1 MANKSASPI
10 YKRINSMDHLPIF
23 VNIRKKPCIVIGGG
37 DIALRKINLLLKA
50 KAKVYCLSP
59 VFCKGIKNLSKDGHI
74 TLINKSFDQTDIKD
88 YSIII
93 AATDDK
99 SVNSLIS
106 SIAQDKKIPVNVVD
120 SPELSS
126 FIMPSIVDRSPLIIA
141 VSSSGKA
148 PVLSR
153 IIRAKLETVIP
164 SAYGTLAEIAG
175 EYRQKVKERFLKIK
189 DRRAFWEATLS
200 GVIAEKVFS
209 GRITEAKEDI
219 QRQLDESVEMDLG
232 EVYLVGA
239 GPGDPDLLTFK
250 ALRLIQQADVVL
262 YDRLVSKGVMELVR
276 RDSQL
281 IYVGKKG
288 GSDKS
293 TKQVDI
299 NDQLVELAKSGK
311 RVCRLKGGDPFI
323 FGRGG
328 EEIESLSEHGI
339 PFQVVPGITA
349 ALGCSS
355 YAGIPLTHRD
365 YSQSC
370 RFVTAHLK
378 NGTTN
383 LPWEEFIIDQQT
395 IVFYMALSGASY
407 ICEKLMEYG
416 MDKDMPIAIIEK
428 GTMPE
433 QKVYISSLTELP
445 DLLEKEDIQA
455 PTLMIVGE
463 VVKLNEKLNWYG
475 N

>member
-1 MANKSASPI
+1 ME
-10 YKRINSMDHLPIF
+10 HLPIF
-23 VNIRKKPCIVIGGG
+23 INLKQKPVLVVGGG
-37 DIALRKINLLLKA
+37 DIALRKINLLIKA
-50 KAKVYCLSP
+50 QARVDCLSP
-59 VFCKGIKNLSKDGHI
+59 FFCEGMNSLSRDNYVN
-74 TLINKSFDQTDIKD
+74 LINKSFEPADIKD
-88 YSIII
+88 YSVII
-93 AATDDK
+93 AATDDAT
-99 SVNSLIS
+99 VNSSIS
-106 SIAQDKKIPVNVVD
+106 SIAHDKRIPVNVVD
-120 SPELSS
+120 SPALSS
-126 FIMPSIVDRSPLIIA
+126 FIMPSIVDRSPVIIA
-141 VSSSGKA
+141 VSSAGKA
-148 PVLSR
+148 PVLAR

-164 SAYGTLAEIAG
+164 SAYGILAEIAG
-175 EYRQKVKERFLKIK
+175 EYRQKVKDRFSKIK
-189 DRRAFWEATLS
+189 DRRAFWEATFS

-209 GRITEAKEDI
+209 GRINEAKDDI
-219 QRQLDESVEMDLG
+219 EKQLNDSVEMELG

-262 YDRLVSKGVMELVR
+262 YDRLVSKGVMDLVR
-276 RDSQL
+276 RDSEL

-293 TKQVDI
+293 TRQGDI
-299 NDQLVELAKSGK
+299 NNQLVELAKSGK

-328 EEIESLSEHGI
+328 EEIESLSENGI

-349 ALGCSS
+349 ASGCSS

-383 LPWEEFIIDQQT
+383 LPWDEFIVDQQT
-395 IVFYMALSGASY
+395 IVFYMALSGANY
-407 ICEKLMEYG
+407 ICEKLMEHG

-433 QKVYISSLTELP
+433 QKVYISSLTKLP
-445 DLLEKEDIQA
+445 DLLAKEDIHA

>member
-1 MANKSASPI
+1 
-10 YKRINSMDHLPIF
+10 MDHLPIF
-23 VNIRKKPCIVIGGG
+23 INVRQKPCLVIGGG
-37 DIALRKINLLLKA
+37 DIAFRKINLLIKA
-50 KAKVYCLSP
+50 QAKVDCLSP
-59 VFCKGIKNLSKDGHI
+59 LFCEGITNLSQNGDVN
-74 TLINKSFDQTDIKD
+74 LIQKRFESDDIKD
-88 YSIII
+88 YAIII
-93 AATDDK
+93 ASTDDS
-99 SVNSLIS
+99 SVNALIS
-106 SIAQDKKIPVNVVD
+106 KSAKEARIPVNVVD

-126 FIMPSIVDRSPLIIA
+126 FIMPSIVDRSPVIIA
-141 VSSSGKA
+141 VSSAGKA
-148 PVLSR
+148 PVLAR

-164 SAYGTLAEIAG
+164 SAYGVLAEIAG
-175 EYRQKVKERFLKIK
+175 EYRQKVKDRFSKIK
-189 DRRAFWEATLS
+189 DRRAFWESIFS

-209 GRITEAKEDI
+209 GRINEAKDDI
-219 QRQLDESVEMDLG
+219 EKQLKQASQMELG

-262 YDRLVSKGVMELVR
+262 NDRLVSKGVMELVR
-276 RDSQL
+276 RDSEL
-281 IYVGKKG
+281 FYVGKKG
-288 GSDKS
+288 GSQES
-293 TKQVDI
+293 TRQIDI

-349 ALGCSS
+349 ASGCSS

-383 LPWEEFIIDQQT
+383 LPWDEFVIDQQT
-395 IVFYMALSGASY
+395 IVFYMALSGANY
-407 ICEKLMEYG
+407 ICQKLMEHG

-433 QKVYISSLTELP
+433 QKVYISSLTKLP
-445 DLLEKEDIQA
+445 DLLATEDIHA

-475 N
+475 T

>member
-1 MANKSASPI
+1 
-10 YKRINSMDHLPIF
+10 MDHLPIF
-23 VNIRKKPCIVIGGG
+23 INVRQNPCLVIGGG
-37 DIALRKINLLLKA
+37 DIALRKINLLIKA
-50 KAKVYCLSP
+50 QAKVDCLSP
-59 VFCKGIKNLSKDGHI
+59 LFCEGITNLSQNGDVN
-74 TLINKSFDQTDIKD
+74 LIQKRFESDDIKD
-88 YSIII
+88 YAIII
-93 AATDDK
+93 ASTDDS
-99 SVNSLIS
+99 SVNALIS
-106 SIAQDKKIPVNVVD
+106 KSAKKARIPVNVVD

-126 FIMPSIVDRSPLIIA
+126 FIMPSIVDRSPVIIA
-141 VSSSGKA
+141 VSSAGRA
-148 PVLSR
+148 PVLAR

-164 SAYGTLAEIAG
+164 SAYGVLAEIAG
-175 EYRQKVKERFLKIK
+175 EYRQKVKDRFSKIK
-189 DRRAFWEATLS
+189 DRRAFWESIFS

-209 GRITEAKEDI
+209 GKINEAKNDI
-219 QRQLDESVEMDLG
+219 DKQLKQASQMELG

-276 RDSQL
+276 RDSEL

-288 GSDKS
+288 GSQES
-293 TKQVDI
+293 TRQIDI

-349 ALGCSS
+349 ASGCSS

-383 LPWEEFIIDQQT
+383 LPWDEFVIDQQT
-395 IVFYMALSGASY
+395 IVFYMALSGANY
-407 ICEKLMEYG
+407 ICQKLMEHG

-433 QKVYISSLTELP
+433 QKVYISSLTKLP
-445 DLLEKEDIQA
+445 DLLATEDIHA

-463 VVKLNEKLNWYG
+463 VVRLNEKLNWYG
-475 N
+475 T

>member
-1 MANKSASPI
+1 M
-10 YKRINSMDHLPIF
+10 
-23 VNIRKKPCIVIGGG
+23 
-37 DIALRKINLLLKA
+37 
-50 KAKVYCLSP
+50 
-59 VFCKGIKNLSKDGHI
+59 
-74 TLINKSFDQTDIKD
+74 
-88 YSIII
+88 
-93 AATDDK
+93 
-99 SVNSLIS
+99 
-106 SIAQDKKIPVNVVD
+106 
-120 SPELSS
+120 
-126 FIMPSIVDRSPLIIA
+126 
-141 VSSSGKA
+141 
-148 PVLSR
+148 
-153 IIRAKLETVIP
+153 
-164 SAYGTLAEIAG
+164 
-175 EYRQKVKERFLKIK
+175 
-189 DRRAFWEATLS
+189 
-200 GVIAEKVFS
+200 IAEKVFS
-209 GRITEAKEDI
+209 GRINEARGDI
-219 QRQLDESVEMDLG
+219 EEQLENSVEIDLG

-276 RDSQL
+276 RDSEL

-288 GSDKS
+288 GSDES
-293 TKQVDI
+293 TRQEDI
-299 NDQLVELAKSGK
+299 NEQLVKLAKSGK

-349 ALGCSS
+349 ASGCSS

-383 LPWEEFIIDQQT
+383 LPWEEFVIDQQT
-395 IVFYMALSGASY
+395 IVFYMALSGANY
-407 ICEKLMEYG
+407 ICQKLMEHG
-416 MDKDMPIAIIEK
+416 MDKNMPIAIIEK

-433 QKVYISSLTELP
+433 QKVYISSLTKLP
-445 DLLEKEDIQA
+445 DLLAKENIHA

-475 N
+475 D

>member
-1 MANKSASPI
+1 
-10 YKRINSMDHLPIF
+10 MDHLPIF
-23 VNIRKKPCIVIGGG
+23 INIRKKPCVVIGGG
-37 DIALRKINLLLKA
+37 DIALRKINILLKA
-50 KAKVYCLSP
+50 QAKVDCLSP
-59 VFCKGIKNLSKDGHI
+59 SFSRDIKNLSKDGHI

-93 AATDDK
+93 AATDDS

-106 SIAQDKKIPVNVVD
+106 AIAQVKKIPVNVVD

-164 SAYGTLAEIAG
+164 SAYGILADIAG
-175 EYRQKVKERFLKIK
+175 EYRQKVKDRFSTIK
-189 DRRAFWEATLS
+189 DRRAFWEAVFS

-209 GRITEAKEDI
+209 GRISEAKEDI
-219 QRQLDESVEMDLG
+219 QRQLDDSVEMDLG

-276 RDSQL
+276 RDSEL

-299 NDQLVELAKSGK
+299 NDQLVELAKTGK

-349 ALGCSS
+349 ASGCSS

-395 IVFYMALSGASY
+395 IVFYMALSGAKY
-407 ICEKLMEYG
+407 ICEKLMEHG

-433 QKVYISSLTELP
+433 QKVYISSLIELP
-445 DLLEKEDIQA
+445 ALLEREDIHA

>member
-1 MANKSASPI
+1 
-10 YKRINSMDHLPIF
+10 MDHLPIF
-23 VNIRKKPCIVIGGG
+23 INIRKKPCIVIGGG
-37 DIALRKINLLLKA
+37 DVALRKINILLKA
-50 KAKVYCLSP
+50 QAKVDCLSP
-59 VFCKGIKNLSKDGHI
+59 LFCKGIKNLSKDGHI
-74 TLINKSFDQTDIKD
+74 TLINKIFDQTDIKD

-93 AATDDK
+93 AATDD
-99 SVNSLIS
+99 SLVNSSIS
-106 SIAQDKKIPVNVVD
+106 AIAQIKEIPVNVVD

-153 IIRAKLETVIP
+153 MIRAKLETVIP
-164 SAYGTLAEIAG
+164 SAYGILADIAG
-175 EYRQKVKERFLKIK
+175 EYRQKVKDRFSTIK
-189 DRRAFWEATLS
+189 DRRAFWEAVFS

-209 GRITEAKEDI
+209 GRISEAKKDI
-219 QRQLDESVEMDLG
+219 HRKLDDSVEMDLG

-276 RDSQL
+276 RDSEL

-293 TKQVDI
+293 TRQVDI

-349 ALGCSS
+349 ASGCSS

-378 NGTTN
+378 NGTTK

-395 IVFYMALSGASY
+395 IVFYMALSGAKY
-407 ICEKLMEYG
+407 ICEKLMEHG

-433 QKVYISSLTELP
+433 QKVYISSLIELP
-445 DLLEKEDIQA
+445 DLLEREDIHA

>member
-1 MANKSASPI
+1 
-10 YKRINSMDHLPIF
+10 MDHLPIF
-23 VNIRKKPCIVIGGG
+23 INVRQNPCLVIGGG
-37 DIALRKINLLLKA
+37 DIALRKINLLIKA
-50 KAKVYCLSP
+50 QAKVDCLSP
-59 VFCKGIKNLSKDGHI
+59 LFCEGITNLSQNGDVN
-74 TLINKSFDQTDIKD
+74 LIQKRFESDDIKD
-88 YSIII
+88 YAIII
-93 AATDDK
+93 ASTDDS
-99 SVNSLIS
+99 SVNALIS
-106 SIAQDKKIPVNVVD
+106 KSAKKARIPVNVVD

-126 FIMPSIVDRSPLIIA
+126 FIMPSIVDRSPVIIA
-141 VSSSGKA
+141 VSSAGKA

-153 IIRAKLETVIP
+153 MIRAKLETVIP
-164 SAYGTLAEIAG
+164 SAYGVLAEIAG
-175 EYRQKVKERFLKIK
+175 EYRQKVKDRFSKIK
-189 DRRAFWEATLS
+189 DRRAFWESIFS

-209 GRITEAKEDI
+209 GRINEAKDDI
-219 QRQLDESVEMDLG
+219 DKQLKRASEIELG

-276 RDSQL
+276 RDSEL

-288 GSDKS
+288 GSQES
-293 TKQVDI
+293 TRQIDI

-349 ALGCSS
+349 ASGCSS

-383 LPWEEFIIDQQT
+383 LPWDEFVIDQQT
-395 IVFYMALSGASY
+395 IVFYMALSGANY
-407 ICEKLMEYG
+407 ICQKLMEYG

-433 QKVYISSLTELP
+433 QKVYISSLTKLP
-445 DLLEKEDIQA
+445 DLLATEDIHA

-475 N
+475 T

>member
-1 MANKSASPI
+1 ME
-10 YKRINSMDHLPIF
+10 HLPIF
-23 VNIRKKPCIVIGGG
+23 INLKQKPVLVVGGG
-37 DIALRKINLLLKA
+37 DIALRKINLLIKA
-50 KAKVYCLSP
+50 QARVDCLSP
-59 VFCKGIKNLSKDGHI
+59 FFCEGMNSLSRDNYVN
-74 TLINKSFDQTDIKD
+74 LINKSFEPADIKD
-88 YSIII
+88 YSVII
-93 AATDDK
+93 AATDNTT
-99 SVNSLIS
+99 VNSSIS
-106 SIAQDKKIPVNVVD
+106 SIANDKRIPVNVVD
-120 SPELSS
+120 SPALSS
-126 FIMPSIVDRSPLIIA
+126 FIMPSIVDRSPVIIA
-141 VSSSGKA
+141 VSSAGKA
-148 PVLSR
+148 PVLAR
-153 IIRAKLETVIP
+153 IIRAKLEAVIP
-164 SAYGTLAEIAG
+164 SAYGVLAEIAG
-175 EYRQKVKERFLKIK
+175 EYRQKVKDRFSKIK
-189 DRRAFWEATLS
+189 DRRAFWEATFS

-209 GRITEAKEDI
+209 GRINEAKDDI
-219 QRQLDESVEMDLG
+219 EKQLNDSVEMELG

-262 YDRLVSKGVMELVR
+262 YDRLVSKGVMDLVR
-276 RDSQL
+276 RDSEL

-293 TKQVDI
+293 TRQVDI
-299 NDQLVELAKSGK
+299 NNQLVELAKSGK

-328 EEIESLSEHGI
+328 EEIESLSENGI

-349 ALGCSS
+349 ASGCSS

-383 LPWEEFIIDQQT
+383 LPWDEFIVDQQT
-395 IVFYMALSGASY
+395 IVFYMALSGANY
-407 ICEKLMEYG
+407 ICEKLMEHG
-416 MDKDMPIAIIEK
+416 MNKDMPIAIIEK

-445 DLLEKEDIQA
+445 DLLAKEDIHA

>member
-1 MANKSASPI
+1 
-10 YKRINSMDHLPIF
+10 MDHLPIF
-23 VNIRKKPCIVIGGG
+23 INLRQKSCLVVGGG
-37 DIALRKINLLLKA
+37 DIALRKIKLLLKA
-50 KAKVYCLSP
+50 QAIITCISP
-59 VFCKGIKNLSKDGHI
+59 TFCNALDDLSKEVNLLLIKKKFEPSDI
-74 TLINKSFDQTDIKD
+74 SNQSLIISATNDSFINKLVSKFANDFR
-88 YSIII
+88 
-93 AATDDK
+93 
-99 SVNSLIS
+99 
-106 SIAQDKKIPVNVVD
+106 IPVNVVD
-120 SPELSS
+120 SPDLSS
-126 FIMPSIVDRSPLIIA
+126 FIMPSLVDRSPVIIA
-141 VSSSGKA
+141 ISSNGKA

-153 IIRAKLETVIP
+153 LIRAKLETVIP
-164 SAYGTLAEIAG
+164 SSYGILAEIAG
-175 EYRQKVKERFLKIK
+175 EYRQKVKDRFSKIK
-189 DRRAFWEATLS
+189 DRRVFWESIFS

-209 GRITEAKEDI
+209 GRMIEAKADI
-219 QRQLDESVEMDLG
+219 EKQLKDFNELTTG

-250 ALRLIQQADVVL
+250 ALRLIQQSDVVL
-262 YDRLVSKGVMELVR
+262 YDRLVSKEVMELVR
-276 RDSQL
+276 RDSEL
-281 IYVGKKG
+281 IYVGKQG

-293 TKQVDI
+293 TRQIDI

-328 EEIESLSEHGI
+328 EEIDTLSENGI

-349 ALGCSS
+349 ASGCSA

-383 LPWEEFIIDQQT
+383 LPWEELVVEQQT
-395 IVFYMALSGASY
+395 IVFYMALSGAKH
-407 ICEKLMEYG
+407 ICEQLISHG
-416 MDKDMPIAIIEK
+416 MREEMPIAIIEK

-433 QKVYISSLTELP
+433 QKVHLTNLLKLPNLLSKEYIR
-445 DLLEKEDIQA
+445 A

-475 N
+475 H

>member
-1 MANKSASPI
+1 
-10 YKRINSMDHLPIF
+10 MDHLPIF
-23 VNIRKKPCIVIGGG
+23 INIRKKPCVVIGGG

-50 KAKVYCLSP
+50 QAKVDCLSP
-59 VFCKGIKNLSKDGHI
+59 LFCKGIKNLSKDGHI

-93 AATDDK
+93 AATDDS
-99 SVNSLIS
+99 SVNSSIS
-106 SIAQDKKIPVNVVD
+106 AIAQVKKIPVNVVD

-164 SAYGTLAEIAG
+164 SAYGILADIAG
-175 EYRQKVKERFLKIK
+175 EYRQKVKDRFSTIK
-189 DRRAFWEATLS
+189 DRRAFWEAVFS

-209 GRITEAKEDI
+209 GRISEAKEDI
-219 QRQLDESVEMDLG
+219 QRQLDDSVEMDLG

-276 RDSQL
+276 RDSEL

-299 NDQLVELAKSGK
+299 NDQLVELAKTGK

-349 ALGCSS
+349 ASGCSS

-395 IVFYMALSGASY
+395 IVFYMALSGAKY
-407 ICEKLMEYG
+407 ICEKLMEHG

-433 QKVYISSLTELP
+433 QKVYISSLIELP
-445 DLLEKEDIQA
+445 DLLEREDIHA

>member
-1 MANKSASPI
+1 ME
-10 YKRINSMDHLPIF
+10 HLPIF
-23 VNIRKKPCIVIGGG
+23 INLKQKPVLVVGGG
-37 DIALRKINLLLKA
+37 DIALRKINLLIKA
-50 KAKVYCLSP
+50 QARVDCLSP
-59 VFCKGIKNLSKDGHI
+59 FFCEGMNSLSRDNYVN
-74 TLINKSFDQTDIKD
+74 LINKSFEPADIKD
-88 YSIII
+88 YSVII
-93 AATDDK
+93 AATDDAT
-99 SVNSLIS
+99 VNSSIS
-106 SIAQDKKIPVNVVD
+106 SIAHDKRIPVNVVD
-120 SPELSS
+120 SPALSS
-126 FIMPSIVDRSPLIIA
+126 FIMPSIVDRSPVIIA
-141 VSSSGKA
+141 VSSAGKA
-148 PVLSR
+148 PVLAR

-164 SAYGTLAEIAG
+164 SAYGILAEIAG
-175 EYRQKVKERFLKIK
+175 EYRQKVKDRFSKIK
-189 DRRAFWEATLS
+189 DRRAVWEATFS

-209 GRITEAKEDI
+209 GRINEAKNDI
-219 QRQLDESVEMDLG
+219 EKQLNDSVEMELG

-262 YDRLVSKGVMELVR
+262 YDRLVSKGVMDLVR
-276 RDSQL
+276 RDSEL

-293 TKQVDI
+293 TRQVDI
-299 NDQLVELAKSGK
+299 NNQLVELAKSGK

-328 EEIESLSEHGI
+328 EEIESLSENGI

-349 ALGCSS
+349 ASGCSS

-383 LPWEEFIIDQQT
+383 LPWDEFIVDQQT
-395 IVFYMALSGASY
+395 IVFYMALSGANY
-407 ICEKLMEYG
+407 ICEKLMEHG

-433 QKVYISSLTELP
+433 QKVYISSLTKLP
-445 DLLEKEDIQA
+445 DLLAKEDIHA

>member
-1 MANKSASPI
+1 
-10 YKRINSMDHLPIF
+10 MDHLPIF
-23 VNIRKKPCIVIGGG
+23 INIRKKPCVVIGGG

-50 KAKVYCLSP
+50 QAKVDCLSP
-59 VFCKGIKNLSKDGHI
+59 LFSRDIKNLSKDGHI

-93 AATDDK
+93 AATDDS
-99 SVNSLIS
+99 SVNSSIS
-106 SIAQDKKIPVNVVD
+106 SIAQVKKIPVNVVD

-164 SAYGTLAEIAG
+164 SAYGILADIAG
-175 EYRQKVKERFLKIK
+175 EYRQKVKDRFSTIK
-189 DRRAFWEATLS
+189 DRRAFWEAVFS

-209 GRITEAKEDI
+209 GRISEAKEDI
-219 QRQLDESVEMDLG
+219 QRQLDDSVEMDLG

-276 RDSQL
+276 RDSEL

-349 ALGCSS
+349 ASGCSS

-395 IVFYMALSGASY
+395 IVFYMALSGANY

-433 QKVYISSLTELP
+433 QKVYISSLIELP
-445 DLLEKEDIQA
+445 DLLEREDIHA

>member
-1 MANKSASPI
+1 
-10 YKRINSMDHLPIF
+10 MDHLPIF
-23 VNIRKKPCIVIGGG
+23 INVRQNPCLVIGGG
-37 DIALRKINLLLKA
+37 DIALRKINLLIKA
-50 KAKVYCLSP
+50 QAKVDCLSP
-59 VFCKGIKNLSKDGHI
+59 LFCEGITNLSQNGDVN
-74 TLINKSFDQTDIKD
+74 LIQKRFESDDIKD
-88 YSIII
+88 YAIII
-93 AATDDK
+93 ASTDDS
-99 SVNSLIS
+99 SVNALIS
-106 SIAQDKKIPVNVVD
+106 KSAKKARIPVNVVD

-126 FIMPSIVDRSPLIIA
+126 FIMPSIVDRSPVIIA
-141 VSSSGKA
+141 VSSAGRA
-148 PVLSR
+148 PVLAR

-164 SAYGTLAEIAG
+164 SAYGVLAEIAG
-175 EYRQKVKERFLKIK
+175 EYRQKVKDRFSKIK
-189 DRRAFWEATLS
+189 DRRAFWESIFS

-209 GRITEAKEDI
+209 GRINEAKDDI
-219 QRQLDESVEMDLG
+219 DKQLKQASQMELG

-276 RDSQL
+276 RDSEL

-288 GSDKS
+288 GSQES
-293 TKQVDI
+293 TRQIDI

-349 ALGCSS
+349 ASGCSA

-383 LPWEEFIIDQQT
+383 LPWDEFVIDQQT
-395 IVFYMALSGASY
+395 IVFYMALSGANY
-407 ICEKLMEYG
+407 ICQKLMEHG

-433 QKVYISSLTELP
+433 QKVYISSLTKLP
-445 DLLEKEDIQA
+445 DLLATEDIHA

-475 N
+475 T

>member
-1 MANKSASPI
+1 
-10 YKRINSMDHLPIF
+10 MDHLPIF
-23 VNIRKKPCIVIGGG
+23 INIRKKPCIVIGGG

-50 KAKVYCLSP
+50 QAKVDCLSP
-59 VFCKGIKNLSKDGHI
+59 SFSRDIKNLSKDGHI

-93 AATDDK
+93 AATDDS
-99 SVNSLIS
+99 SVNSSIS
-106 SIAQDKKIPVNVVD
+106 SIAQVKKIPVNVVD

-164 SAYGTLAEIAG
+164 SAYGILADIAG
-175 EYRQKVKERFLKIK
+175 EYRQKVKDRFSTIK
-189 DRRAFWEATLS
+189 DRRAFWEAVFS

-209 GRITEAKEDI
+209 GRISEAKEDI
-219 QRQLDESVEMDLG
+219 QRKLDDSVEMDLG

-276 RDSQL
+276 RDSEL

-299 NDQLVELAKSGK
+299 NDQLVKLAKSGK

-349 ALGCSS
+349 ASGCSS

-395 IVFYMALSGASY
+395 IVFYMALSGAKY
-407 ICEKLMEYG
+407 ICEKLMEHG

-433 QKVYISSLTELP
+433 QKVYISSLIELP
-445 DLLEKEDIQA
+445 DLLEREDIHA

>member
-1 MANKSASPI
+1 ME
-10 YKRINSMDHLPIF
+10 HLPIF
-23 VNIRKKPCIVIGGG
+23 INLKQKPVLVVGGG
-37 DIALRKINLLLKA
+37 DIALRKINLLIKA
-50 KAKVYCLSP
+50 QARVDCLSP
-59 VFCKGIKNLSKDGHI
+59 FFCEGMNSLSRDNYVN
-74 TLINKSFDQTDIKD
+74 LINKSFEPADIKD
-88 YSIII
+88 YSVII
-93 AATDDK
+93 AATDDAT
-99 SVNSLIS
+99 VNSSIS
-106 SIAQDKKIPVNVVD
+106 SIAHDKRIPVNVVD
-120 SPELSS
+120 SPALSS
-126 FIMPSIVDRSPLIIA
+126 FIMPSIVDRSPVIIA
-141 VSSSGKA
+141 VSSAGKA
-148 PVLSR
+148 PVLAR

-164 SAYGTLAEIAG
+164 SAYGILAEIAG
-175 EYRQKVKERFLKIK
+175 EYRQKVKDRFSKIK
-189 DRRAFWEATLS
+189 DRRAFWEATFS

-209 GRITEAKEDI
+209 GRINEAKDDI
-219 QRQLDESVEMDLG
+219 EKQLNDSVEMELG

-262 YDRLVSKGVMELVR
+262 YDRLVSKGVMDLVR
-276 RDSQL
+276 RDSEL

-293 TKQVDI
+293 TRQVDI
-299 NDQLVELAKSGK
+299 NNQLVELAKSGK

-328 EEIESLSEHGI
+328 EEIESLSENGI

-349 ALGCSS
+349 ASGCSS

-378 NGTTN
+378 DGTTD
-383 LPWEEFIIDQQT
+383 LPWDELIVDQQT
-395 IVFYMALSGASY
+395 IVFYMALSGANY
-407 ICEKLMEYG
+407 ICEKLMEHG

-433 QKVYISSLTELP
+433 QKVYISSLTKLP
-445 DLLEKEDIQA
+445 DLLAKEDIHA

>member
-1 MANKSASPI
+1 
-10 YKRINSMDHLPIF
+10 MDHLPIF
-23 VNIRKKPCIVIGGG
+23 INVRQNSCLVIGGG
-37 DIALRKINLLLKA
+37 DIALRKINLLIKA
-50 KAKVYCLSP
+50 QAKVDCLSP
-59 VFCKGIKNLSKDGHI
+59 LFCEGITNLSQNGDVN
-74 TLINKSFDQTDIKD
+74 LIQKSFESDDIKD
-88 YSIII
+88 YAIII
-93 AATDDK
+93 ASTDDS
-99 SVNSLIS
+99 SVNALIS
-106 SIAQDKKIPVNVVD
+106 KSAKKARIPVNVVD

-126 FIMPSIVDRSPLIIA
+126 FIMPSIVDRSPVIIA
-141 VSSSGKA
+141 VSSAGRA
-148 PVLSR
+148 PVLAR

-164 SAYGTLAEIAG
+164 SAYGVLAEIAG
-175 EYRQKVKERFLKIK
+175 EYRQKVKDRFSKIK
-189 DRRAFWEATLS
+189 DRRAFWESIFS

-209 GRITEAKEDI
+209 GRINEAKDDI
-219 QRQLDESVEMDLG
+219 EKQLKQASQMELG

-276 RDSQL
+276 RDSEL

-288 GSDKS
+288 GSQES
-293 TKQVDI
+293 TRQIDI

-349 ALGCSS
+349 ASGCSA

-383 LPWEEFIIDQQT
+383 LPWDEFVIDQQT
-395 IVFYMALSGASY
+395 IVFYMALSGATY
-407 ICEKLMEYG
+407 ICQKLMEHG

-433 QKVYISSLTELP
+433 QKVYISSLTKLP
-445 DLLEKEDIQA
+445 DLLATEDIHA

-475 N
+475 T

>member
-1 MANKSASPI
+1 
-10 YKRINSMDHLPIF
+10 MDHLPIF
-23 VNIRKKPCIVIGGG
+23 INVRQNPCLVIGGG
-37 DIALRKINLLLKA
+37 DIALRKINLLIKA
-50 KAKVYCLSP
+50 QAKVDCLSP
-59 VFCKGIKNLSKDGHI
+59 LFCEGITNLSQNGDVN
-74 TLINKSFDQTDIKD
+74 LIQKRFESDDIKD
-88 YSIII
+88 YAIII
-93 AATDDK
+93 ASTDDS
-99 SVNSLIS
+99 SVNALIS
-106 SIAQDKKIPVNVVD
+106 KSAKKARIPVNVVD

-126 FIMPSIVDRSPLIIA
+126 FIMPSIVDRSPVIIA
-141 VSSSGKA
+141 VSSAGRA
-148 PVLSR
+148 PVLAR

-164 SAYGTLAEIAG
+164 SAYGVLAEIAG
-175 EYRQKVKERFLKIK
+175 EYRQKVKDRFSKIK
-189 DRRAFWEATLS
+189 DRRAFWESIFS

-209 GRITEAKEDI
+209 GRINEAKDDI
-219 QRQLDESVEMDLG
+219 DKQLKQASQMELG

-276 RDSQL
+276 RDSEL

-288 GSDKS
+288 GSQES
-293 TKQVDI
+293 TRQIDI

-349 ALGCSS
+349 ASGCSS

-383 LPWEEFIIDQQT
+383 LPWDEFVIDQQT
-395 IVFYMALSGASY
+395 IVFYMALSGANY
-407 ICEKLMEYG
+407 ICQKLMEHG

-428 GTMPE
+428 GTLPE
-433 QKVYISSLTELP
+433 QKVYISSLTKLP
-445 DLLEKEDIQA
+445 DLLATEDIHA

>member
-1 MANKSASPI
+1 ME
-10 YKRINSMDHLPIF
+10 HLPIF
-23 VNIRKKPCIVIGGG
+23 INLKQKPVLVVGGG
-37 DIALRKINLLLKA
+37 DIALRKINLLIKA
-50 KAKVYCLSP
+50 QASVNCLSP
-59 VFCKGIKNLSKDGHI
+59 LFCDGIASLSADKSVNLIQKSFEPDDIKN
-74 TLINKSFDQTDIKD
+74 

-93 AATDDK
+93 ASTDD
-99 SVNSLIS
+99 SLVNSSIS
-106 SIAQDKKIPVNVVD
+106 ELAKKANIPVNVVD

-126 FIMPSIVDRSPLIIA
+126 FIMPSIVDRSPVIIA
-141 VSSSGKA
+141 VSSAGKA
-148 PVLSR
+148 PVLAR

-164 SAYGTLAEIAG
+164 SAYGLLAEIAG
-175 EYRQKVKERFLKIK
+175 EYRQKVKNRFSNIK
-189 DRRAFWEATLS
+189 DRRAFWESAFS

-209 GRITEAKEDI
+209 GRINEARGDI
-219 QRQLDESVEMDLG
+219 EEQLENSVEIDLG

-250 ALRLIQQADVVL
+250 ALRLVQQADVVL

-276 RDSQL
+276 RDSEL

-288 GSDKS
+288 GSDES
-293 TKQVDI
+293 TRQEDI
-299 NDQLVELAKSGK
+299 NEQLVKLAKSGK

-349 ALGCSS
+349 ASGCSS

-383 LPWEEFIIDQQT
+383 LPWEEFVIDQQT
-395 IVFYMALSGASY
+395 IVFYMALSGANY
-407 ICEKLMEYG
+407 ICQKLMEHG
-416 MDKDMPIAIIEK
+416 MDKNMPIAIIEK

-433 QKVYISSLTELP
+433 QKVYISSLTKLP
-445 DLLEKEDIQA
+445 DLLAKENIHA

-475 N
+475 D

>member
-1 MANKSASPI
+1 
-10 YKRINSMDHLPIF
+10 MDHLPIF
-23 VNIRKKPCIVIGGG
+23 INIRQRPCLVIGGG
-37 DIALRKINLLLKA
+37 DIALRKINLLIKA
-50 KAKVYCLSP
+50 QAKVDCLSP
-59 VFCKGIKNLSKDGHI
+59 LFCEGIINLSKNGNVN
-74 TLINKSFDQTDIKD
+74 LIDKSFEPDDMKD
-88 YSIII
+88 YAIII
-93 AATDDK
+93 ASTDDS

-106 SIAQDKKIPVNVVD
+106 QLAKQAKIPVNVVD

-126 FIMPSIVDRSPLIIA
+126 FIMPSIVDRSPVIIA
-141 VSSSGKA
+141 VSSAGKA
-148 PVLSR
+148 PVLAR
-153 IIRAKLETVIP
+153 LIRAKLETVIP
-164 SAYGTLAEIAG
+164 SAYGVLAEIAG
-175 EYRQKVKERFLKIK
+175 EYRQKVKDRFANIK
-189 DRRAFWEATLS
+189 DRRAFWESTFS

-209 GRITEAKEDI
+209 GRVDEAKDDI
-219 QRQLDESVEMDLG
+219 DMQLKNAVEMELG

-250 ALRLIQQADVVL
+250 ALRLIQQADVIL

-276 RDSQL
+276 RDSKL

-293 TKQVDI
+293 TRQIDI
-299 NDQLVELAKSGK
+299 NEKLIELAKSGK

-328 EEIESLSEHGI
+328 EEIESLSEHAI

-349 ALGCSS
+349 ASGCSS

-395 IVFYMALSGASY
+395 IVSYMALSGANY
-407 ICEKLMEYG
+407 ICEKLMEHG

-433 QKVYISSLTELP
+433 QKVYISSLAALP
-445 DLLEKEDIQA
+445 DLLAKEDIHA

-475 N
+475 S

>member
-1 MANKSASPI
+1 
-10 YKRINSMDHLPIF
+10 MDHLPIF
-23 VNIRKKPCIVIGGG
+23 INLRQRPALVVGGG
-37 DIALRKINLLLKA
+37 DIGLRKINLLLKA
-50 KAKVYCLSP
+50 QAQVTCVSPHFCEGLKALSLDSN
-59 VFCKGIKNLSKDGHI
+59 VSLVKKRFEAS
-74 TLINKSFDQTDIKD
+74 DISN
-88 YSIII
+88 YSVIIS
-93 AATDDK
+93 ATDDSKVNK
-99 SVNSLIS
+99 SVSK
-106 SIAQDKKIPVNVVD
+106 IAHESRIPVNVVD

-126 FIMPSIVDRSPLIIA
+126 FIMPSIVDRSPVVIA

-148 PVLSR
+148 PVLAR

-164 SAYGTLAEIAG
+164 SSYGILAEIAG
-175 EYRQKVKERFLKIK
+175 EYRQKVKDRFSKIK
-189 DRRAFWEATLS
+189 DRRAFWEAAFS

-209 GRITEAKEDI
+209 GRIQEAKADI
-219 QRQLDESVEMDLG
+219 EKQLIDSVEMNLG

-276 RDSQL
+276 RDSEL

-293 TKQVDI
+293 TRQIDI
-299 NDQLVELAKSGK
+299 NALLVDLAKSGK

-349 ALGCSS
+349 ASGCSS

-365 YSQSC
+365 FSQSC

-378 NGTTN
+378 DGTTN
-383 LPWEEFIIDQQT
+383 LPWKEFIVEQQT

-407 ICEKLMEYG
+407 ICEQLIAHG
-416 MDKDMPIAIIEK
+416 MRKEMPIAIIEK

-433 QKVYISSLTELP
+433 QKVYITSLKDLP
-445 DLLEKEDIQA
+445 DLLSKEDINA

-463 VVKLNEKLNWYG
+463 VVSLNEKLSWYG

>member
-1 MANKSASPI
+1 ME
-10 YKRINSMDHLPIF
+10 HLPIF
-23 VNIRKKPCIVIGGG
+23 INLKQKPVLVVGGG
-37 DIALRKINLLLKA
+37 DIALRKINLLIKA
-50 KAKVYCLSP
+50 QASVNCLSP
-59 VFCKGIKNLSKDGHI
+59 LFCEGIASLSADKSVNLIQKIFEPDDIKN
-74 TLINKSFDQTDIKD
+74 

-93 AATDDK
+93 ASTDD
-99 SVNSLIS
+99 SLVNSSIS
-106 SIAQDKKIPVNVVD
+106 ELAKKANIPVNVVD

-126 FIMPSIVDRSPLIIA
+126 FIMPSIVDRSPVIIA
-141 VSSSGKA
+141 VSSAGKA
-148 PVLSR
+148 PVLAR

-164 SAYGTLAEIAG
+164 SAYGLLAEIAG
-175 EYRQKVKERFLKIK
+175 EYRQKVKNRFSNIK
-189 DRRAFWEATLS
+189 DRRAFWESAFS

-209 GRITEAKEDI
+209 GRINEARGDI
-219 QRQLDESVEMDLG
+219 EEQLENSVEIDLG

-276 RDSQL
+276 RDSEL

-288 GSDKS
+288 GSDES
-293 TKQVDI
+293 TRQEDI
-299 NDQLVELAKSGK
+299 NEQLVKLAKSGK

-349 ALGCSS
+349 ASGCSS

-383 LPWEEFIIDQQT
+383 LPWEEFVIDQQT
-395 IVFYMALSGASY
+395 IVFYMALSGANY
-407 ICEKLMEYG
+407 ICQKLMEHG
-416 MDKDMPIAIIEK
+416 MDKNMPIAIIEK

-433 QKVYISSLTELP
+433 QKVYISSLTKLP
-445 DLLEKEDIQA
+445 DLLAKENIHA

-475 N
+475 D

>member
-1 MANKSASPI
+1 
-10 YKRINSMDHLPIF
+10 MDHLPIF
-23 VNIRKKPCIVIGGG
+23 INVRQNPCLVIGGG
-37 DIALRKINLLLKA
+37 DIALRKINLLIKA
-50 KAKVYCLSP
+50 QAKVDCLSP
-59 VFCKGIKNLSKDGHI
+59 LFCEGITNLSQSGDVN
-74 TLINKSFDQTDIKD
+74 LIQKRFESDDIKD
-88 YSIII
+88 YAIII
-93 AATDDK
+93 ASTDDS
-99 SVNSLIS
+99 SVNALIS
-106 SIAQDKKIPVNVVD
+106 KSAKKARIPVNVVD

-126 FIMPSIVDRSPLIIA
+126 FIMPSIVDRSPVIIA
-141 VSSSGKA
+141 VSSAGKA

-153 IIRAKLETVIP
+153 MIRAKLETVIP
-164 SAYGTLAEIAG
+164 SAYGVLAEIAG
-175 EYRQKVKERFLKIK
+175 EYRQKVKDRFSKIK
-189 DRRAFWEATLS
+189 DRRAFWESIFS

-209 GRITEAKEDI
+209 GRINEAKDDI
-219 QRQLDESVEMDLG
+219 DKQLKRASEIELG

-276 RDSQL
+276 RDSEL

-288 GSDKS
+288 GSQES
-293 TKQVDI
+293 TRQIDI

-349 ALGCSS
+349 ASGCSS

-383 LPWEEFIIDQQT
+383 LPWDEFVIDQQT
-395 IVFYMALSGASY
+395 IVFYMALSGATY
-407 ICEKLMEYG
+407 ICQKLMEHG

-433 QKVYISSLTELP
+433 QKVYISSLTKLP
-445 DLLEKEDIQA
+445 DLLATEDIHA

-475 N
+475 T

>member
-1 MANKSASPI
+1 
-10 YKRINSMDHLPIF
+10 MDHLPIF
-23 VNIRKKPCIVIGGG
+23 INIRQRPCLVIGGG
-37 DIALRKINLLLKA
+37 DIALRKINLLIKA
-50 KAKVYCLSP
+50 QAKVDCLSP
-59 VFCKGIKNLSKDGHI
+59 LFCEGIINLSKNGNVN
-74 TLINKSFDQTDIKD
+74 LIDKSFEPDDMKD
-88 YSIII
+88 YAIII
-93 AATDDK
+93 ASTDDS

-106 SIAQDKKIPVNVVD
+106 QLAKHAKIPINVVD

-126 FIMPSIVDRSPLIIA
+126 FIMPSIVDRSPVIIA
-141 VSSSGKA
+141 VSSAGKA
-148 PVLSR
+148 PVLAR
-153 IIRAKLETVIP
+153 LIRAKLETVIP
-164 SAYGTLAEIAG
+164 SAYGVLAEIAG
-175 EYRQKVKERFLKIK
+175 EYRQKVKDRFANIK
-189 DRRAFWEATLS
+189 DRRAFWESTFS

-209 GRITEAKEDI
+209 GRIDEAKDDI
-219 QRQLDESVEMDLG
+219 DMQLKNAVEMELG

-276 RDSQL
+276 RDSEL

-288 GSDKS
+288 GSQES
-293 TKQVDI
+293 TRQIDI

-328 EEIESLSEHGI
+328 EEIESLSEHSI

-349 ALGCSS
+349 ASGCSS

-383 LPWEEFIIDQQT
+383 LPWKEFVIDQQT
-395 IVFYMALSGASY
+395 IVFYMALSGANY
-407 ICEKLMEYG
+407 ICQKLMEHG

-433 QKVYISSLTELP
+433 QKVYISSLTALP
-445 DLLEKEDIQA
+445 DLLAKEDIHA

>member
-1 MANKSASPI
+1 ME
-10 YKRINSMDHLPIF
+10 HLPIF
-23 VNIRKKPCIVIGGG
+23 INLKQKPVLVVGGG
-37 DIALRKINLLLKA
+37 DIALRKINLLIKA
-50 KAKVYCLSP
+50 QARVDCLSP
-59 VFCKGIKNLSKDGHI
+59 FFCEGMNSLSRDNYVN
-74 TLINKSFDQTDIKD
+74 LINKSFEPADIKD
-88 YSIII
+88 YSVII
-93 AATDDK
+93 AATDDAT
-99 SVNSLIS
+99 VNSSIS
-106 SIAQDKKIPVNVVD
+106 SIAHDKRIPVNVVD
-120 SPELSS
+120 SPALSS
-126 FIMPSIVDRSPLIIA
+126 FIMPSIVDRSPVIIA
-141 VSSSGKA
+141 VSSAGKA
-148 PVLSR
+148 PVLAR

-164 SAYGTLAEIAG
+164 SAYGILAEIAG
-175 EYRQKVKERFLKIK
+175 EYRQKVKDRFSKIK
-189 DRRAFWEATLS
+189 DRRAFWEATFS

-209 GRITEAKEDI
+209 GRINEAKDDI
-219 QRQLDESVEMDLG
+219 EKQLNDSVEMELG

-262 YDRLVSKGVMELVR
+262 YDRLVSKGVMDLVR
-276 RDSQL
+276 RDSEL

-293 TKQVDI
+293 TRQVDI
-299 NDQLVELAKSGK
+299 NNQLVELAKSGK

-328 EEIESLSEHGI
+328 EEIESLSENGI

-349 ALGCSS
+349 ASGCSS

-383 LPWEEFIIDQQT
+383 LPWDEFIVDQQT
-395 IVFYMALSGASY
+395 IVFYMALSGANY
-407 ICEKLMEYG
+407 ICEKLMEHG

-433 QKVYISSLTELP
+433 QKVYISSLTKLP
-445 DLLEKEDIQA
+445 DLLAKEDIHA

-463 VVKLNEKLNWYG
+463 VVKLNKKLNWYG

>member
-1 MANKSASPI
+1 ME
-10 YKRINSMDHLPIF
+10 HLPIF
-23 VNIRKKPCIVIGGG
+23 IKIKQKPTLVVGGG

-50 KAKVYCLSP
+50 QAKVDCLSP
-59 VFCKGIKNLSKDGHI
+59 LFCEDIKNLSKDGHT

-88 YSIII
+88 YSMII

-106 SIAQDKKIPVNVVD
+106 SIAQDKKILVNVVD

-189 DRRAFWEATLS
+189 DRRAFWEATFS

-209 GRITEAKEDI
+209 GRISEAKEDI

-276 RDSQL
+276 RDSEL

-288 GSDKS
+288 GSNKS

-349 ALGCSS
+349 ASGCSS

-395 IVFYMALSGASY
+395 IIFYMALSGASY
-407 ICEKLMEYG
+407 ICEKLMEHG

>member
-1 MANKSASPI
+1 ME
-10 YKRINSMDHLPIF
+10 HLPIF
-23 VNIRKKPCIVIGGG
+23 IKIKQKPTLVVGGG

-50 KAKVYCLSP
+50 QAKADCLSP
-59 VFCKGIKNLSKDGHI
+59 LFCEDIKNLSKDGHT

-88 YSIII
+88 YSMII

-189 DRRAFWEATLS
+189 DRRAFWEATFS

-209 GRITEAKEDI
+209 GRISEAKEDI

-276 RDSQL
+276 RDSEL

-299 NDQLVELAKSGK
+299 NDQLVELAKTGK

-349 ALGCSS
+349 ASGCSS

-395 IVFYMALSGASY
+395 IVFYMALSGAKY
-407 ICEKLMEYG
+407 ICEKLMEHG

-433 QKVYISSLTELP
+433 QKVYISSLIELP
-445 DLLEKEDIQA
+445 DLLEREDIHA

-463 VVKLNEKLNWYG
+463 VVKLNEKLHWYG

>member
-1 MANKSASPI
+1 ME
-10 YKRINSMDHLPIF
+10 HLPIF
-23 VNIRKKPCIVIGGG
+23 IKIKQKPTLVVGGG

-50 KAKVYCLSP
+50 QAKVDCLSP
-59 VFCKGIKNLSKDGHI
+59 LFCEDIKNLSKDGHT

-88 YSIII
+88 YSMII

-120 SPELSS
+120 SPVLSS

-189 DRRAFWEATLS
+189 DRRAFWEATFS

-209 GRITEAKEDI
+209 GRISEAKEDI

-276 RDSQL
+276 RDSEL

-288 GSDKS
+288 GSNKS

-328 EEIESLSEHGI
+328 EEIESLSENGI

-349 ALGCSS
+349 ASGCSS

-407 ICEKLMEYG
+407 ICEKLMEHG